1 MPDALILVLFQHA
14 HINQSIRDCVF
25 NNGTPNRANRL
36 IPNRTA
42 ANVSAVLCY
51 GAFHQPQE
59 LSVKISSDCLL
70 LSELLLDGVCWID
83 LLVPRFGR

>member
-1 MPDALILVLFQHA
+1 MPDALILALFPA
-14 HINQSIRDCVF
+14 RAYQSDCVL

-51 GAFHQPQE
+51 SAFHQPQE
-59 LSVKISSDCLL
+59 LSVKISSDCLP
-70 LSELLLDGVCWID
+70 LSELQMDWVRWID